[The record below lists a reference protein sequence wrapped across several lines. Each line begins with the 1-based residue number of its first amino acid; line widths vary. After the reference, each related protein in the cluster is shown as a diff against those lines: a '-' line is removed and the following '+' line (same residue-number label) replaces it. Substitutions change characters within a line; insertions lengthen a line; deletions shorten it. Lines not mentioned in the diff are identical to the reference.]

1 MVRKPRDYEKEYRDY
16 GGTEEQKKRRA
27 QRNKARR
34 QAIREGRVAKGD
46 GKEIDHVAKNR
57 KGKLG
62 NKVRVV
68 SKTTNRRK
76 QPKRDGSQD

>member
-1 MVRKPRDYEKEYRDY
+1 MAKSPRDYPKEYRDY

-34 QAIREGRVAKGD
+34 EAMKKGLVTKGD
-46 GKEIDHVAKNR
+46 GKEVDHISSNR

-62 NKVRVV
+62 NKTKII
-68 SKTTNRRK
+68 SKTANRRK